1 MKNGASDMEEIRNR
15 RASYFR
21 QEYFTDN
28 TDKYTQCEFLLLY
41 LQKFDSITP
50 LEALTAFGCL
60 RLSARIA
67 DLRAEGHIITTE
79 IHKGKKNYA
88 IYRLE
93 DEGNDL

>member
-1 MKNGASDMEEIRNR
+1 MAL
-15 RASYFR
+15 
-21 QEYFTDN
+21 EYV
-28 TDKYTQCEFLLLY
+28 
-41 LQKFDSITP
+41 QKFDSITP

-67 DLRAEGHIITTE
+67 DLRADGHNITTE

-93 DEGNDL
+93 DDING

>member
-1 MKNGASDMEEIRNR
+1 MKNGVTDMEEQALRNT
-15 RASYFR
+15 RARYFR
-21 QEYFTDN
+21 QEYFDAN
-28 TDKYTQCEFLLLY
+28 KTQCEMALEY
-41 LQKFDSITP
+41 VQKFDSITP

-67 DLRAEGHIITTE
+67 DLRADGHNITTE

-93 DEGNDL
+93 DDING

>member
-1 MKNGASDMEEIRNR
+1 MEDTSIRTA
-15 RASYFR
+15 RAKYFR
-21 QEYFTDN
+21 NEYYADHA
-28 TDKYTQCEFLLLY
+28 DDHTQCEFLLQY

-67 DLRAEGHIITTE
+67 DLRADGYVITTE

-93 DEGNDL
+93 ENIDG